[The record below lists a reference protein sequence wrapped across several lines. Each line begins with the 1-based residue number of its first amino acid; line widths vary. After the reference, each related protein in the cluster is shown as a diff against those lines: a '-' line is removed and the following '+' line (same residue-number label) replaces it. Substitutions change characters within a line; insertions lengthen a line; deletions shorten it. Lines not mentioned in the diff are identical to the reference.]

1 MTTATTTLL
10 ASRELLGY
18 PGCRIELHV
27 EGESNSVHIID
38 PVGLTEWKTT
48 SKMIAKDWY
57 FHPFCYGY
65 KVPDL
70 SRHEDDG
77 A

>member
-1 MTTATTTLL
+1 MTTAIKTDTLL

-27 EGESNSVHIID
+27 DGQWNRVNIID
-38 PVGLTEWKTT
+38 PSGSTEWKTV
-48 SKMIAKDWY
+48 SRMIAKDWF
-57 FHPFCYGY
+57 FHPFVYGY
-65 KVPDL
+65 KVPNLGGD
-70 SRHEDDG
+70 E